1 MKKRK
6 LWLSCILLLFRTLK
20 RLTRK
25 KDQTETVYAITF
37 PLIDE
42 ESGKQILSAKDASQQ
57 IITILQGFGC
67 PFTEYKTYQTDG
79 ERTEDNRNTLT
90 FFLMMLTD
98 EMAEEII
105 DTIRDK
111 LNLKTAFCTKEEH
124 SYRELKKRLVD

>member
-20 RLTRK
+20 KLTRK

-37 PLIDE
+37 PLTDE
-42 ESGKQILSAKDASQQ
+42 ETKKQILPAEKASREISAL
-57 IITILQGFGC
+57 LQEFGC

-79 ERTEDNRNTLT
+79 KTQEDSRDAVT

-98 EMAEEII
+98 DKAEEII
-105 DTIRDK
+105 EAVKEK
-111 LNLKTAFCTKEEH
+111 LNLKIAFCTKEEH